1 MANVVHQPHYLV
13 GINVF
18 RAIVVTIPQIF
29 AQLQVLQTVEL
40 ANLALQILS
49 VQLKYLVLIVQ

>member
-18 RAIVVTIPQIF
+18 RAIVVTILF